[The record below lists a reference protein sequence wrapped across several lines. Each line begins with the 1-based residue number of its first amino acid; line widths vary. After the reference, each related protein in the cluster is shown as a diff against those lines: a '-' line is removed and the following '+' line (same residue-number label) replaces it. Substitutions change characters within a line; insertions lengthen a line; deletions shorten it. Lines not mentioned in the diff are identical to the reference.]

1 MWKNLRRIIGRIM
14 LDIKNSDDELRMLLE
29 DLDDDEKV

>member
-1 MWKNLRRIIGRIM
+1 MWKNLRRIIARIM
-14 LDIKNSDDELRMLLE
+14 LDITNSDDELRMLLE